1 MARISEA
8 VGKNQ
13 RNLYADVITVQILLN
28 KNKVITTPHNKLTVD
43 GKIGPATI
51 ARIILFQEKVV
62 NLSKPDGIIS
72 PHGVTMR
79 NLVVHSSF
87 HTNMASAPRSS
98 DITEE
103 QYVKAA
109 KILSCEVAAI
119 KAIVLSETP
128 RGAFDE
134 NGRPSILYERHYFH
148 RLTHGKYDSNPIL
161 SQKTAGGY
169 GKYSEQY
176 PKLNEAMKLD
186 KNAALRSTSWGAFQ
200 IMGNNYKEAGH
211 PSIESFIKAM
221 DTIQGQLDA
230 FIQLIQNNA
239 LLKSALQNK
248 QWTTFASI
256 YNGPKYKENNY
267 DTKMARNY
275 QIALKNN

>member
-1 MARISEA
+1 MARINGA

-13 RNLYADVITVQILLN
+13 RNLYADVITIQTLLN
-28 KNKVITTPHNKLTVD
+28 KNTVITTPHNKLAVD
-43 GKIGPATI
+43 GAIGPATI
-51 ARIILFQEKVV
+51 ARIILFQKEVV
-62 NLSKPDGIIS
+62 HLNKPDGIIS
-72 PHGVTMR
+72 PNGITMR

-87 HTNMASAPRSS
+87 HTNMVTPPRTSS
-98 DITEE
+98 ISEE

-109 KILSCEVAAI
+109 KNLACEVAAI

-134 NGRPSILYERHYFH
+134 KGRPNILYERHYFH
-148 RLTHGKYDSNPIL
+148 RLTHGKYDYNPIL

-176 PKLNEAMKLD
+176 IKLNEAIKLD
-186 KNAALRSTSWGAFQ
+186 KNAALRSASWGAFQ

-211 PSIESFIKAM
+211 PTLESFIEAM
-221 DTIQGQLDA
+221 NTIEGQLDA
-230 FIQLIQNNA
+230 FISLILHNSA
-239 LLKSALQNK
+239 LKSALQNK
-248 QWTTFASI
+248 QWSTFASI
-256 YNGPKYKENNY
+256 YNGPKYKENEY

-275 QIALKNN
+275 QLALKKY